1 MAPPSPAL
9 ALVAT
14 STTMAHQSSDPWWQM
29 PRRRESPQGR
39 RDDASQG
46 EKAPGWAPAEGWCLC
61 WRSGQVAGTE
71 VWVSGN
77 LDAQSL

>member
-1 MAPPSPAL
+1 MAPLSPVL

-14 STTMAHQSSDPWWQM
+14 STTMARQSCDSWWQM
-29 PRRRESPQGR
+29 PRCRESPQGQ

-46 EKAPGWAPAEGWCLC
+46 EKAPGWALAEGWGL
-61 WRSGQVAGTE
+61 WRSSGQVAGTE